1 MLLAI
6 TQPTRGTEMQVTS
19 KTSVRVLAAL
29 LGGAVL
35 AQPAFADVTG
45 NIGVV
50 SKYILRGITQTY
62 NPTYD
67 KSGPEQDGPAVQGGL
82 DYNHESGFYAG
93 YWFSTLGY
101 SYNALNSGAPDTS
114 GKQNSTE
121 NDFYAGYN
129 GKVNDK
135 LGYTVGATYYVYS
148 PGFHSSAP
156 ETKLGFSYGPVSVT
170 AQTLLNDVT
179 FGNKGDT
186 YWLGTY
192 THALPQDFT
201 ATASLAWY
209 TYHKNGRDINNYGC
223 PDGQYNIGTS
233 CSDAK
238 AVSHAFRHFTVG
250 VTKPIG
256 KTGATWGLQYIFG
269 GKNRFDVS
277 QDDQLVGSLGM
288 AF

>member
-1 MLLAI
+1 
-6 TQPTRGTEMQVTS
+6 MQVTS
-19 KTSVRVLAAL
+19 KTAVRVLAAL

-101 SYNALNSGAPDTS
+101 SYSSLNSSLTPADKAGM
-114 GKQNSTE
+114 QNSTE

-148 PGFHSSAP
+148 PGYHSSAA
-156 ETKLGFSYGPVSVT
+156 ETKLGVSYGPISAT
-170 AQTLLNDVT
+170 AQTLLQDVT

-186 YWLGTY
+186 YWLATY

-201 ATASLAWY
+201 ATASLGWY
-209 TYHKNGRDINNYGC
+209 TYDKQGRDIDSKALCTAAGKDEGC
-223 PDGQYNIGTS
+223 
-233 CSDAK
+233 
-238 AVSHAFRHFTVG
+238 AVSNAFRHFTVG